1 MPQTPPFSPSINTSI
16 EATASS
22 QQLSSANNLT
32 DKVQAS
38 QTAISAILTKVES
51 VVLGK
56 PKECR
61 LALACILAQG
71 HLLIEDLPGM
81 GKTTLSHVLAVT
93 LGLSY
98 QRSQFTNDLLPADVL
113 GFSIF
118 DKATNRFELHKGPIF
133 NQVVLADEI
142 NRASPKTQSALLE
155 AMAEHRVSIDGETH
169 ELPTPFF
176 VIATQNPLFHAGT
189 YPLPESQLDRFMMR
203 LSLGFPDLKAEKK
216 ILLSST
222 QRTNQKL
229 NTEEFISESSALK
242 HNNNEHDAVI
252 SPDEL
257 MTMQEAVSQISVS
270 NDVLEYIIALC
281 QVSRRAYVNTEN
293 TYQSEAQS
301 DISCKPL
308 SPRASKAILQAA
320 KAMAF
325 IDNRDYVLPDDV
337 QSVFYVVCQHR
348 LEMQPSQQFGS
359 SNASSVANKIL
370 SSVDVLNPLG
380 HV

>member
-1 MPQTPPFSPSINTSI
+1 MPQTPPI
-16 EATASS
+16 AD
-22 QQLSSANNLT
+22 Q
-32 DKVQAS
+32 VQAS
-38 QTAISAILTKVES
+38 QQSITAILNKIET

-61 LALACILAQG
+61 LALACLLAQG

-81 GKTTLSHVLAVT
+81 GKTTLAHVLATT

-98 QRSQFTNDLLPADVL
+98 QRTQFTNDLLPADVV

-118 DKATNRFELHKGPIF
+118 DKESNRFELHKGPIF

-155 AMAEHRVSIDGETH
+155 AMAEQQVSIDGITH

-203 LSLGFPDLKAEKK
+203 LSLGFPDLTAEKQ
-216 ILLSST
+216 ILLNTS
-222 QRTNQKL
+222 QRTN
-229 NTEEFISESSALK
+229 TSSPSIKAD
-242 HNNNEHDAVI
+242 NEVMIEQAELIAIQDAV
-252 SPDEL
+252 
-257 MTMQEAVSQISVS
+257 TQVNVS
-270 NDVLEYIIALC
+270 NDIVEYIIALSH
-281 QVSRRAYVNTEN
+281 VSRRAYSRHSNLATMTHVNTQEN
-293 TYQSEAQS
+293 EAE
-301 DISCKPL
+301 INCKPL
-308 SPRASKAILQAA
+308 SPRASKALLQAA

-337 QSVFYVVCQHR
+337 QAVFYVVCQHR
-348 LEMQPSQQFGS
+348 LEMQPNQQLGA
-359 SNASSVANKIL
+359 NDVNDNSVANQIL
-370 SSVDVLNPLG
+370 KSVDVLNPLG
-380 HV
+380 YS

>member
-1 MPQTPPFSPSINTSI
+1 MPQTPPVVDQI
-16 EATASS
+16 
-22 QQLSSANNLT
+22 
-32 DKVQAS
+32 QAS
-38 QTAISAILTKVES
+38 QQSITAILNKIET

-61 LALACILAQG
+61 LALACLLAQG

-81 GKTTLSHVLAVT
+81 GKTTLAHVLATT

-98 QRSQFTNDLLPADVL
+98 QRTQFTNDLLPADVV

-118 DKATNRFELHKGPIF
+118 DKETNRFELHKGPIF

-155 AMAEHRVSIDGETH
+155 AMAEQQVSIDGITH

-203 LSLGFPDLKAEKK
+203 LSLGFPDLKAEKQ
-216 ILLSST
+216 ILLSMS
-222 QRTNQKL
+222 QRTNQTLQNVKVD
-229 NTEEFISESSALK
+229 NEAMIEQEELIAIQ
-242 HNNNEHDAVI
+242 DAV
-252 SPDEL
+252 
-257 MTMQEAVSQISVS
+257 TQINVS
-270 NDVLEYIIALC
+270 NDVLDYIIALSH
-281 QVSRRAYVNTEN
+281 VSRRAYSGQANVANMTWDNTPEIN
-293 TYQSEAQS
+293 
-301 DISCKPL
+301 CKPL
-308 SPRASKAILQAA
+308 SPRASKALLQAA

-337 QSVFYVVCQHR
+337 QAVFYVVCQHR
-348 LEMQPSQQFGS
+348 LEMQPNQQIGS
-359 SNASSVANKIL
+359 NQRDSSSVANQIL
-370 SSVDVLNPLG
+370 NCVDVLNPLG
-380 HV
+380 YS

>member
-1 MPQTPPFSPSINTSI
+1 MPQTPPVVDI
-16 EATASS
+16 
-22 QQLSSANNLT
+22 
-32 DKVQAS
+32 VQAS
-38 QTAISAILTKVES
+38 QQSISAILNKIES

-61 LALACILAQG
+61 LALACLLAQG

-81 GKTTLSHVLAVT
+81 GKTTLAHVLATT

-98 QRSQFTNDLLPADVL
+98 QRTQFTNDLLPADVV

-118 DKATNRFELHKGPIF
+118 DQETNRFELHQGPIF

-155 AMAEHRVSIDGETH
+155 AMAEQQVSIDGITH
-169 ELPTPFF
+169 ELPMPFF

-216 ILLSST
+216 ILLNTS
-222 QRTNQKL
+222 QRTNQTAAENKADKQGVIKQ
-229 NTEEFISESSALK
+229 EELLAMQ
-242 HNNNEHDAVI
+242 NAV
-252 SPDEL
+252 
-257 MTMQEAVSQISVS
+257 TQINVS
-270 NDVLEYIIALC
+270 NDVIEYIIALSH
-281 QVSRRAYVNTEN
+281 VSRRAYSNSTNIIKDKTKLNAQVNEP
-293 TYQSEAQS
+293 

-308 SPRASKAILQAA
+308 SPRASKALLQAA

-337 QSVFYVVCQHR
+337 QAVFYVVCQHR
-348 LEMQPSQQFGS
+348 LEMQPNQQLGS
-359 SNASSVANKIL
+359 SHVDDNSVANQIL
-370 SSVDVLNPLG
+370 KCVDVLNPLG
-380 HV
+380 HS